1 MDILCFCH
9 ISNGHSTPSTAN
21 PYPSYKSM
29 TNIAEITNRLI
40 LILHRWCLYSGFLQ
54 QMEIGK
60 FVEYKKIFKL
70 YGISEDADKDP
81 HFSLYPENHT
91 VYQQN
96 WPNKGMYGF
105 LYVPQK

>member
-1 MDILCFCH
+1 
-9 ISNGHSTPSTAN
+9 
-21 PYPSYKSM
+21 
-29 TNIAEITNRLI
+29 
-40 LILHRWCLYSGFLQ
+40 
-54 QMEIGK
+54 MEIGK

-96 WPNKGMYGF
+96 WPKKNVCMQKQLDGF
-105 LYVPQK
+105 FIIGFN